1 LSSRQNGR
9 SAELATEAC
18 SEFFERQ
25 VGLLAELFG
34 QLLGELDP
42 RGFEQRPAAPTQ
54 SVGPLRAAVVGAGK
68 ISEEHLKFLASSRQ
82 AMLVGV
88 CDRSPSMARIAA
100 DAAGTTPY
108 TDLDALLAVAV
119 PQVVHVLTPPH
130 THVELAAVC
139 LRAGTHVVIEKPVAP
154 TH

>member
-1 LSSRQNGR
+1 
-9 SAELATEAC
+9 
-18 SEFFERQ
+18 
-25 VGLLAELFG
+25 
-34 QLLGELDP
+34 
-42 RGFEQRPAAPTQ
+42 
-54 SVGPLRAAVVGAGK
+54 
-68 ISEEHLKFLASSRQ
+68 
-82 AMLVGV
+82 
-88 CDRSPSMARIAA
+88 MARIAA